1 MDELELLKK
10 QWQTREQEFPKLSY
24 QDIYKMLLK
33 KSSSIVKWIFL
44 ISIGEIVLWTVLA
57 FLVPES
63 SREINN
69 GIGLKI
75 TFMIINI
82 FHYAVFVVFILLFY
96 KNYRTIRVT
105 DSIKELMGNILKT
118 RRTVKYFVIYNVGV
132 SVLLFIG
139 VNMFY
144 YTKKDQLYELMTSTY
159 EGYSAIPPE
168 SFTSVF
174 FLSQLIGGV
183 IIIGLLLLFYRL
195 IYGILLRRLKRNYN
209 ELEKMEI

>member
-69 GIGLKI
+69 GIGLKT

>member
-69 GIGLKI
+69 GIGLKT

-82 FHYAVFVVFILLFY
+82 VHYAIFVVFILLFY
-96 KNYRTIRVT
+96 KNYRTIQVT
-105 DSIKELMGNILKT
+105 DSIKDLMGNILKT

-209 ELEKMEI
+209 ELEKMEV